1 MYLDTYL
8 SAISV
13 RFVASPP
20 SKQCR
25 MNQEESKSRFRLHW
39 LSWLALLVLSA
50 CMTLIVIPGIV
61 VPASDEAKYAN
72 WPPAVNSQ
80 SKIGFGVMLSH
91 GWPYEYMQS
100 DLHYYEPGVGAIAW
114 TTPDAWAV
122 GNEIFSFELTTLIID
137 LLVAGLVIACG
148 TLAVEFWRRRRKG
161 VWFSLFDILVAVGL
175 VAIVTSW
182 YQGHAGDHAAETH
195 ALKACDK
202 HISVGFERRV
212 QAPDW
217 LVRLVGGDSQIP
229 FCEHFT
235 LLNVSTRF
243 DPQVLFSEP
252 LFSERRNTIAP
263 TDSIHAL
270 AGFKR
275 AEAIRFEGLP
285 HPELPTALARLKSL
299 RKLVLN
305 YDNVYMR
312 ASPLNAYDRE
322 TAASINYVI
331 DVKPDSFLV
340 FDDSKRKLIQ
350 PKVSSIQTLYEL
362 DQLDQLSTLEVNLGY
377 IPHAAWQAIPPL
389 SKLNR
394 ISFASREIFIE
405 DLVVLEQF
413 SNLKQ
418 VWLSISATKEEL
430 ESFQRTH
437 PQLELT
443 WDPRS
448 EITSNQIVSR
458 RFTNLRLK
466 EWYDN
471 QGRDF
476 YYYFKEEFDQEELD
490 LTDFKFT
497 MEAVELVTAHVD
509 LASVT
514 SISID
519 RIDSVQTVNHFLKAC
534 SSLISLELHV
544 AFPEE
549 LVDELILPKNL
560 SLTLRQGDRT
570 VDDLHDLIKKHQL
583 SELTVYDSNLSEA
596 DEETL
601 EEAWPDI
608 EVYCYDYVPMMY
620 QPEPEPNLDYM
631 GGGVF

>member
-8 SAISV
+8 SAISK
-13 RFVASPP
+13 RLASPP

-25 MNQEESKSRFRLHW
+25 MNKEKSKARFRLHW
-39 LSWLALLVLSA
+39 LSWCTLVLLSV
-50 CMTLIVIPGIV
+50 CMTVIVVPGIVIP
-61 VPASDEAKYAN
+61 AKR
-72 WPPAVNSQ
+72 W
-80 SKIGFGVMLSH
+80 MLSH
-91 GWPYEYMQS
+91 GWPCEYMQS
-100 DLHYYEPGVGAIAW
+100 DLRSFEPWSLSKTTIKDVITW
-114 TTPDAWAV
+114 TRLDAWAV
-122 GNEIFSFELTTLIID
+122 GNQTSGFKLSSLLID

-182 YQGHAGDHAAETH
+182 YQSHAGDHAAETH

-243 DPQVLFSEP
+243 DPQVLFSE
-252 LFSERRNTIAP
+252 RRNTIAP

-299 RKLVLN
+299 RKLVFN

-350 PKVSSIQTLYEL
+350 PKVSSIQTLHEL

-514 SISID
+514 SVSID

-534 SSLISLELHV
+534 SSLRSLELHV

-596 DEETL
+596 DDETL